1 MNLVHH
7 SRRSVRLKLV
17 GEHRP
22 LMNMSW
28 VLCCAYVFPVNK
40 SLSYAKKRDVPL
52 VHCFCCFIIY
62 FLCYDR
68 STSPFLNNSC
78 CSKDCSCIRDYNTV
92 LTTHFWSTCHLT
104 QIYPLSV
111 FVTYRKSVALILS
124 HMLVFLSCD
133 SSSSVFLGFFT

>member
-1 MNLVHH
+1 M
-7 SRRSVRLKLV
+7 V

-22 LMNMSW
+22 ITNARW
-28 VLCCAYVFPVNK
+28 ALCCTYLFPVNK
-40 SLSYAKKRDVPL
+40 SLYYLMPKKKKKDVSL

-62 FLCYDR
+62 FLCYNR

-78 CSKDCSCIRDYNTV
+78 CSKDCSCIRYYNMV
-92 LTTHFWSTCHLT
+92 LTTHFLPTCHLT

-133 SSSSVFLGFFT
+133 SSSSVFVLVFFFYLNFISY